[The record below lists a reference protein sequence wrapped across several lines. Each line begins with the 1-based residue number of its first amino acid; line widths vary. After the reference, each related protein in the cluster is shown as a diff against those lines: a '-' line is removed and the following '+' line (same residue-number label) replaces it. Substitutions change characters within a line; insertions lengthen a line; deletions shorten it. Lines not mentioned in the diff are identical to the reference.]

1 MKTLALF
8 ISFEKIR
15 RLRTKI
21 RTGRTKI
28 RRLRIFADKSFQK
41 LCTRQCMTAFML
53 LTAISLM
60 ADNYDANN
68 YRPEN
73 SSVKIDQTNLP
84 IVFIDTRHG
93 DATPNII
100 HKDYVIPA
108 RMKIISNEDGMNYG
122 DTIAHPD
129 QTIDYDGW
137 ISIRYRGNTSFSASE
152 KKPYAIRTLE
162 TDDVEGK
169 KRKAA
174 IMGMPKGNKWVML
187 APYNDR
193 SMIRDVMMFQLA
205 RPYFDYVPRA
215 KHCEMVLDGIY
226 YGVFV
231 MCEKPSQGKYRL
243 NLDDPGDNGDELT
256 GGYQLEIDRD
266 DEQYFFRSKHI
277 LKDENGRAYTYN
289 NRTVFQYKFPDYEDM
304 TDTQRKYIQNQ
315 IDLMDKSLE
324 SADFANPET
333 GYRKYLDPMSF
344 IDQQLSQEVSGN
356 IDGYRL
362 STNIYKQRDSQNP
375 LFRTTLWDFNLGFG
389 NAMQMHGTDTDYW
402 VYENTYV
409 SPYDYKVP
417 FWWSRMMEDPA
428 YVVQLKQRWTEYR
441 QGAYSDERLYA
452 TIDSLVSLLQDGGA
466 LERNNT
472 AYTMFGGKYVWPVPN
487 VETVNTYDKEIAYIK
502 EWLEARIAWLDEQLE
517 FDQTGITIPTPSIN
531 KQINGFYNLSGMRLQ
546 QSPRKGTYIVR
557 YSDGSSRVF
566 INK

>member
-1 MKTLALF
+1 
-8 ISFEKIR
+8 
-15 RLRTKI
+15 
-21 RTGRTKI
+21 
-28 RRLRIFADKSFQK
+28 
-41 LCTRQCMTAFML
+41 
-53 LTAISLM
+53 M
-60 ADNYDANN
+60 ADDYDANN
-68 YRPEN
+68 FRPEN
-73 SSVKIDQTNLP
+73 SSVKINQTNLP

-93 DATPNII
+93 DVSPNII

-108 RMKIISNEDGMNYG
+108 RMKIISNEDGINYG
-122 DTIAHPD
+122 DTLAHPD
-129 QTIDYDGW
+129 QTVDYDGW

-174 IMGMPKGNKWVML
+174 IMGMPKDNKWVML

-231 MCEKPSQGKYRL
+231 MCEKPSQGKHRL
-243 NLDDPGDNGDELT
+243 NLDDPGDSGDELT
-256 GGYQLEIDRD
+256 GGYHLEIDRD
-266 DEQYFFRSKHI
+266 DEKYFFRSKHI
-277 LKDENGRAYTYN
+277 LKDKNGRAYTYN

-315 IDLMDKSLE
+315 INLMDKSLE

-333 GYRKYLDPMSF
+333 GYRKYLDPISF

-375 LFRTTLWDFNLGFG
+375 LIRTTLWDFNLGFG

-402 VYENTYV
+402 VYENTYIP
-409 SPYDYKVP
+409 SNDYKVP

-441 QGAYSDERLYA
+441 QGAYSDKRLYA
-452 TIDSLVSLLQDGGA
+452 TIDSLVNLLQDGGA
-466 LERNNT
+466 LDRNNT

-487 VETVNTYDKEIAYIK
+487 VETVNTYDKEIAHIK
-502 EWLEARIAWLDEQLE
+502 EWLKARIAWLDEQLE
-517 FDQTGITIPTPSIN
+517 FDITGITIPNPGIN
-531 KQINGFYNLSGMRLQ
+531 KQISSFYSLSGVRLQ
-546 QSPRKGTYIVR
+546 QPPRKGTYIVR
-557 YSDGSSRVF
+557 YSDGSSSVF
-566 INK
+566 ITK